1 MIKKRDKVVLIMRGP
16 LFLCE
21 RAAVLLCILKPSFV
35 IGRFLRLK
43 IKDKRKTTP
52 TSPLRAG
59 GGNDASSLIIAV

>member
-1 MIKKRDKVVLIMRGP
+1 MVKKKDKVVLNMRGP
-16 LFLCE
+16 LLLCE
-21 RAAVLLCILKPSFV
+21 RAAVLLCIFLLFV